1 MFVQNF
7 FIEET
12 FPFQLPITNWNDV
25 EKGKVK
31 VNA

>member
-12 FPFQLPITNWNDV
+12 FPFQLAITNCNDG
-25 EKGKVK
+25 EKAKVK